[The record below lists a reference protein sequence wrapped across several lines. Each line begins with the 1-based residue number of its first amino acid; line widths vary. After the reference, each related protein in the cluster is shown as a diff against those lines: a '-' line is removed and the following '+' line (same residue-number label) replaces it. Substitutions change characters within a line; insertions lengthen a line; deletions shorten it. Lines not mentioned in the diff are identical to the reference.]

1 MQPTLFPDAN
11 PLAARQPKTD
21 RLLLARLLREAAE
34 SKQLDEAAIEAGH
47 AVVLKWAD
55 LETSGRLAE
64 LRETQLQGE
73 FLSEVFGAA
82 LGYQTVTGTADSWQ
96 LEREHS
102 IEGAREQ
109 PDAILGHFRQGE
121 PRRPLAVVELKGPR
135 VHLDRDR
142 SGGRTAVEQ
151 AWDYLYHTP
160 PECRW
165 AVVSNLISF
174 RLYERNSTPRRYE
187 HFSLQSLRDA
197 ADGSGGLRASGGMVQ
212 S

>member
-34 SKQLDEAAIEAGH
+34 SKQLDEAAVEAGH

-96 LEREHS
+96 LEREHT